1 MGEASS
7 TAVRWRDDQSWR
19 HALDGAP
26 RAWAQLVRPHGAT
39 VYGALAF
46 LFGDGSTARASFK
59 AAIVHGFERLRERP
73 DDLPLPAWLVALGRE
88 AGGAVRGGDV
98 LERLEASLAHWPR
111 SAAQA
116 MRMIAA
122 LPPRARA
129 AAYLRWAGGLR
140 VDAIATAIDEPA
152 ELVSTSLFHAVN
164 CLHRR
169 RRLAGSRATGGA
181 AHVLTFGPECRT
193 ARAAFFLYRDGAL
206 SPRRQARVREHF
218 ATCQACLDAEARLQQ
233 NAAEI
238 AGTLASLRWPG
249 LDLGLHAAFHALRPW
264 GLWRRLYHRTR
275 DALA

>member
-1 MGEASS
+1 MDEASS
-7 TAVRWRDDQSWR
+7 TALRARDEQSWR
-19 HALDGAP
+19 GALDGAP

-46 LFGDGSTARASFK
+46 LFGDGPTARSAFK
-59 AAIVHGFERLRERP
+59 TAIGAGFARLRDRP
-73 DDLPLPAWLVALGRE
+73 EALPLPAWLVALGRE
-88 AGGAVRGGDV
+88 GDGAVKGGAVLGQ
-98 LERLEASLAHWPR
+98 LEESLARWPR
-111 SAAQA
+111 SAAQV

-140 VDAIATAIDEPA
+140 VDAIAAAIDEPP

-181 AHVLTFGPECRT
+181 AHVLAFGPECRS

-206 SPRRQARVREHF
+206 DGARQADVRDHF

-249 LDLGLHAAFHALRPW
+249 LDLELHAAFSALRRW
-264 GLWRRLYHRTR
+264 GLWRRLYRRTM
-275 DALA
+275 DSLT